1 MKKKKFNPVN
11 FIPNQSD
18 YQREFLNESFE
29 KELQGIAANE
39 RQKELLLKKSKKH
52 IKK

>member
-1 MKKKKFNPVN
+1 MKRKKFNPIN
-11 FIPNQSD
+11 FIPHQSD
-18 YQREFLNESFE
+18 YQRDFFNESFE

-39 RQKELLLKKSKKH
+39 RQRELLLKKSKKH